1 MRNILIIDDEEE
13 FCFFIKEALEI
24 TGKYAVIIRTNGSD
38 GFDAAVKFRP
48 DLILLDIMMPGAD
61 GFEVL
66 KALKEDN
73 RTIAIPVIMVTAK
86 ADDISRTQ
94 ALKWYNED
102 YLIKPIK
109 VSELRERLE
118 KVLSRIS

>member
-13 FCFFIKEALEI
+13 FCFFIKEALEV
-24 TGKYAVIIRTNGSD
+24 TGKYAVIIRTNGND
-38 GFDAAVKFRP
+38 GFNAAIKFKP
-48 DLILLDIMMPGAD
+48 DLILLDIMMPGPD

-73 RTIAIPVIMVTAK
+73 RTISIPVIMVTAK
-86 ADDISRTQ
+86 GDDTSRMQ
-94 ALKWYNED
+94 ASKWYNED

-109 VSELRERLE
+109 VAELRERLE